1 MDSRLKMND
10 IHYKGKSY
18 FFSLWISVLFFL
30 VFSVPFLLASNFIF
44 LAKLN
49 GVLSLL
55 VLLVALN
62 FWKKVS
68 RNRNKV
74 KTRIELT
81 VNDTFYLKN
90 QFQWFN
96 LLSKE
101 NQRIIENRIGLFL
114 GYTKINSSI
123 NICRDQ
129 FLKFALFDVLL
140 YWDDVQLQKYREEID
155 ILFSK
160 ERVFNITSKGYS
172 VSEEYVND
180 VLESFRPDSTSK
192 EMISDLSYKLKNEWK
207 NI

>member
-10 IHYKGKSY
+10 IHNKGKSY
-18 FFSLWISVLFFL
+18 FFSIWISVLFFL
-30 VFSVPFLLASNFIF
+30 VFSVPFLLVSNFIF

-74 KTRIELT
+74 KARIELT

-114 GYTKINSSI
+114 GYTKINSS
-123 NICRDQ
+123 NNLCRDQ

-160 ERVFNITSKGYS
+160 EKVFNITSKGYS
-172 VSEEYVND
+172 VSEEYIND
-180 VLESFRPDSTSK
+180 VLESCRPDSTSK
-192 EMISDLSYKLKNEWK
+192 EMISELSYKLKNELK